1 MVRRPPGHGFWFSDG
16 EGSGRAAGAFVGDQ
30 YRPGPGAMLVV
41 LTHHLNMF
49 VNRDGST
56 RLWRA
61 AGDEFLGSTMAHWK
75 NVTSNMGF
83 EWAPAN
89 ADGSFPQCYF
99 MNVVVAEEHS
109 LVHCFRAKRKGT
121 AGVPDPAAL
130 MVKLSWAHNIV
141 TKLLATVNHLLHS
154 SPLSLHYCTRC
165 THRTRCIHCTHCT
178 HCMQVRDFYHGDDFG
193 QQGRFRDS
201 VDHSGA
207 KNNSRAVED
216 ELVLGAAAALALLH
230 VLADDAA
237 TCSASAGGGGGGGGG
252 AGGGWGEGEGRGG
265 PLAPAPA
272 PTLLPLSEAPGAPGR
287 EGGREGALLP
297 PAAVDLSEFSPAVWQ
312 HRCAEWEHNQ
322 DAPM

>member
-1 MVRRPPGHGFWFSDG
+1 MVEQLMVRRPPGHGFWFSDG

-109 LVHCFRAKRKGT
+109 VVHCFRAKRKGT

-141 TKLLATVNHLLHS
+141 ITRLLATFNHLLHS

-165 THRTRCIHCTHCT
+165 THRTRCTLAASTELTAPTACRCETSTTATI
-178 HCMQVRDFYHGDDFG
+178 
-193 QQGRFRDS
+193 
-201 VDHSGA
+201 SG
-207 KNNSRAVED
+207 SRAASGTRWTIRAPRTTRARWRTSWCSGRRRRWRCCTCWRTTLPRARPRPV
-216 ELVLGAAAALALLH
+216 AAAA
-230 VLADDAA
+230 AA
-237 TCSASAGGGGGGGGG
+237 VG
-252 AGGGWGEGEGRGG
+252 
-265 PLAPAPA
+265 
-272 PTLLPLSEAPGAPGR
+272 
-287 EGGREGALLP
+287 
-297 PAAVDLSEFSPAVWQ
+297 PAAAGAKAKAGVGAQ
-312 HRCAEWEHNQ
+312 G
-322 DAPM
+322 